1 MTGIYRLSNWIYI
14 SKLNSVLCRVKITQK
29 HIQKA
34 KILKEGSEY
43 MFRDVVKKNSGYCL
57 QGINKPIT
65 YSSVA
70 RTPSGKNRTSLEI
83 KSS

>member
-34 KILKEGSEY
+34 NILKEGSEY
-43 MFRDVVKKNSGYCL
+43 MFPDVVKKKSGYCL

-70 RTPSGKNRTSLEI
+70 RMPSGKNRASLEI
-83 KSS
+83 RSS